1 MEYLNLI
8 LAFVVGLVVGILVV
22 WIQAKGK
29 QIELV
34 ILKERESALHNAL
47 NQQKSEIDSI
57 QQENESLQLK
67 CIESQKEAA
76 GLSAFVEGLHQ
87 QNQNLTQERQR
98 DVEQLSNE
106 LKLLKNE
113 HDSLRVLSQKQSNEI
128 TQLLTSLE
136 AEKKQADEKIALVQ
150 NAEKQLT
157 EHFRNIASDILEDK
171 SKRFTEQNQTNLDQ
185 LLSPLKEKLSEFKA
199 KVEEV
204 YVQEGKERSAL
215 GEQVKQL
222 MVLNNK
228 LSDDAHNLTRALK
241 GQAKAQGNWG
251 EMILERVLTSSGLR
265 KGHEYDVQE
274 NHVRDD
280 QSRAQPDVVIHLPED
295 RHLIVDAKVSI
306 VAYDDYANA
315 ETDVQRENAL
325 KRHKESIRNH
335 VKGLSEKNYQ
345 KLYGLKS
352 LDFVLMFVPIE
363 PAFMLAISND
373 SELWDDAW
381 KKNVLLVSP
390 STLLFVVRTV
400 AHLWRQEQQNK
411 NAQDIAERGAMLY
424 DKLVGF
430 VDDLDKVGQRI
441 DQAKLTYD
449 QAYGKFKS
457 GSGNVIRQ
465 AEMLK
470 SLGIKPSKSLD
481 STLIA
486 SANNVD

>member
-1 MEYLNLI
+1 MEYLNLV
-8 LAFVVGLVVGILVV
+8 LVFVVGLITGVLAI
-22 WIQAKGK
+22 WFQSKGK
-29 QIELV
+29 QVELI
-34 ILKERESALHNAL
+34 ILKERETAL
-47 NQQKSEIDSI
+47 NNELNKVGVEMDSI
-57 QQENESLQLK
+57 QRENESLQLK

-76 GLSAFVEGLHQ
+76 GLAASLIGLQQ
-87 QNQNLTQERQR
+87 QNQILTQEREQ
-98 DVEQLSNE
+98 DVLQLTSE
-106 LKLLKNE
+106 LKQLKADIDALQALN
-113 HDSLRVLSQKQSNEI
+113 QKQSNEVA
-128 TQLLTSLE
+128 QLVTSLE
-136 AEKKQADEKIALVQ
+136 AEKKQAEEKIALIQ

-157 EHFRNIASDILEDK
+157 EHFKNIASDILEDK
-171 SKRFTEQNQTNLDQ
+171 SRRFTEQNQTNLDQ
-185 LLSPLKEKLSEFKA
+185 LLAPLKDKLTEFKT

-222 MVLNNK
+222 MELNHR

-274 NHVRDD
+274 NHVRED

-315 ETDVQRENAL
+315 DTDAERESAL
-325 KRHKESIRNH
+325 KRHKESVRNH

-411 NAQDIAERGAMLY
+411 NAQDIAERGALLY

-430 VDDLDKVGQRI
+430 VDDLDRIGQRI
-441 DQAKLTYD
+441 DQAKVTYD

-457 GSGNVIRQ
+457 GAGNVIRQ

-470 SLGIKPSKSLD
+470 SLGIKPTKSLD
-481 STLIA
+481 SSLILIA
-486 SANNVD
+486 SEDE